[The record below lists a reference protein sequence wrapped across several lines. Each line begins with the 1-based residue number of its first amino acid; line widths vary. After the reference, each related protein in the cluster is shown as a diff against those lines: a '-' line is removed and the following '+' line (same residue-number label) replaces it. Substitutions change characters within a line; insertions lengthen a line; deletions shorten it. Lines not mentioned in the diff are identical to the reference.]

1 MSGKRWIFLWL
12 PLSLLAAERDPFQ
25 PVEDPC
31 RTAQLS
37 QWRYGGAVGDEAGW
51 TGFLQDGNGKWRRV
65 RMDEQL
71 PTGWRVSRLTA
82 GELDIVTSSGCEPP
96 AWRWQREGKQYD
108 AMDKPAA
115 SAAAAGGGPAARN
128 DKPVSLVI
136 DDAPVAQVLQAL
148 AEMNH
153 KNLVVAPDVS
163 GTLSLRLQ
171 KVPWSQ
177 ALRAVADS
185 AGLSLQQQGTVI
197 YAHTQAWQKANQ
209 AQREAEQEKRLQN
222 LPLQAES
229 VTLHFADAEELAKSG
244 GKLLSARGHLMAD
257 KRTNRLLIRDDA
269 RHLPALK
276 AWAQEM
282 DLPVGQVELAAHI
295 VSMSETSLRELGV
308 KWRLAEAGSP
318 PGSGQIT
325 TLSSDVSVNDASTR
339 AGFNIGKING
349 RLLELELSALERKQ
363 QVEIIASPRLLASH
377 MQPASIK
384 QGSEIPYQV
393 SSGESGATSVEFKEA
408 VLGMEV
414 TPTVLQQGRVR
425 LKLRISENT
434 PGQVLKQENGE
445 ALAIDKQEIET
456 MVEVRSGETLALG
469 GIFSQKNKTAR
480 DSVPLLGDIPVLG
493 RLFRRD
499 GKDNERRELVV
510 FITPRILAV
519 R

>member
-1 MSGKRWIFLWL
+1 M
-12 PLSLLAAERDPFQ
+12 AA
-25 PVEDPC
+25 C
-31 RTAQLS
+31 
-37 QWRYGGAVGDEAGW
+37 G
-51 TGFLQDGNGKWRRV
+51 
-65 RMDEQL
+65 
-71 PTGWRVSRLTA
+71 SR
-82 GELDIVTSSGCEPP
+82 
-96 AWRWQREGKQYD
+96 
-108 AMDKPAA
+108 KPA
-115 SAAAAGGGPAARN
+115 
-128 DKPVSLVI
+128 
-136 DDAPVAQVLQAL
+136 
-148 AEMNH
+148 
-153 KNLVVAPDVS
+153 
-163 GTLSLRLQ
+163 RL
-171 KVPWSQ
+171 
-177 ALRAVADS
+177 
-185 AGLSLQQQGTVI
+185 
-197 YAHTQAWQKANQ
+197 
-209 AQREAEQEKRLQN
+209 
-222 LPLQAES
+222 
-229 VTLHFADAEELAKSG
+229 
-244 GKLLSARGHLMAD
+244 
-257 KRTNRLLIRDDA
+257 
-269 RHLPALK
+269 
-276 AWAQEM
+276 
-282 DLPVGQVELAAHI
+282 
-295 VSMSETSLRELGV
+295 
-308 KWRLAEAGSP
+308 
-318 PGSGQIT
+318 GQIT

-434 PGQVLKQENGE
+434 PAVLKQENGE

-456 MVEVRSGETLALG
+456 LVEVRSGETLALG